1 LYSFD
6 ISSQITGNQEE
17 NMPPRP
23 SRNVDQLL
31 IEAGHELLPQTGV
44 RGLSI
49 RQVTEKAGV
58 NLGMFHY
65 HFKTKDVFVRAILEQ
80 KYNDMFASLETKTRR
95 EGSTIEKLRAAVS
108 LIAHWARD
116 NRVFFVR
123 LMGDA
128 FAGEKVAMDFMQANM
143 PRHIQVVVEIL
154 LQAQKE
160 GALRKLPLPQ
170 ALAFLIGGVSA
181 PIVIGTAATNSGLL
195 PPFLLDQLEQ
205 SVFTDDAIAERI
217 DMALAGM
224 AAPKKSGARK

>member
-1 LYSFD
+1 
-6 ISSQITGNQEE
+6 
-17 NMPPRP
+17 MPPRP

-31 IEAGHELLPQTGV
+31 IEAGRELLPQTGV

-80 KYNDMFASLETKTRR
+80 KYNDMFRSLEVKAKGQCSAV
-95 EGSTIEKLRAAVS
+95 ENLRAAVTVV
-108 LIAHWARD
+108 AHWGRD

-123 LMGDA
+123 LLGDV
-128 FAGEKVAMDFMQANM
+128 FAGEKVALEFMHANM
-143 PRHIQVVVEIL
+143 PRHIQVVIELL

-170 ALAFLIGGVSA
+170 ALAFLMGGVA
-181 PIVIGTAATNSGLL
+181 MPIIVGTAAINSGSL
-195 PPFLLDQLEQ
+195 PSFIHDQLEQ
-205 SVFTDDAIAERI
+205 VVFTDAAIAERI

-224 AAPKKSGARK
+224 AAAKKSGVKK